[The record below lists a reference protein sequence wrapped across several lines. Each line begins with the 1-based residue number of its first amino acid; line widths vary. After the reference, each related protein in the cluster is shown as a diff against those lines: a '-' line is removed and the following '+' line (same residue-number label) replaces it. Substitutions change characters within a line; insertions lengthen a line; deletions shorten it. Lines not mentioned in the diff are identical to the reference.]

1 MIEHR
6 TLAVCLLAGCLLAS
20 VGVAVAGEDMSSAE
34 LSQLAVSVMGD
45 SNQDAQISGFD
56 EAESSQIGYS
66 SDGMVTQT
74 ISYENIGNGSIL
86 QWGESGDMK
95 YKERSFYFDQIGDEI
110 NTTNW
115 INGDVN
121 QTIYIRNSSNLY
133 LKQVV
138 GGLKNILFPDHR
150 TSNTDMEKGAWWFC
164 GKSINNRSGLPLC
177 ADKFAQKVYNGKAE
191 ESDYYKL
198 QILQE
203 NYDVFPSDNF
213 TLHVTLTK
221 WNMTRTDDNNLSI
234 KFRAYNFGKKTYNAT
249 IVMDLVSK
257 VDIVNL
263 EGSSINA
270 DNTGDW
276 QIKMPS
282 NQKIE
287 LGTYTVQPMKEINNV
302 VEVPIEDIKLNKVE
316 MKVVSE

>member
-1 MIEHR
+1 MKWI
-6 TLAVCLLAGCLLAS
+6 CLLVAGLMIS
-20 VGVAVAGEDMSSAE
+20 VSIAVADEELSSAQ
-34 LSQLAVSVMGD
+34 LSQIAVDRIGD
-45 SNQDAQISGFD
+45 SSQEADISGFD

-66 SDGMVTQT
+66 SDGIVTQT

-138 GGLKNILFPDHR
+138 GGLKNILFPDQQTAQVER
-150 TSNTDMEKGAWWFC
+150 ENGAWWFC
-164 GKSINNRSGLPLC
+164 GKAVNNRSGLPLC
-177 ADKFAQKVYNGKAE
+177 ADKFAKKIYDGKAT
-191 ESDYYKL
+191 ESDFYKL
-198 QILQE
+198 QALQE
-203 NYDVFPSDNF
+203 NYDVFPSENL
-213 TLHVTLTK
+213 TLHVILTK

-257 VDIVNL
+257 VDIVSL
-263 EGSSINA
+263 EGSSVNA
-270 DNTGDW
+270 DNTQNW

-282 NQKIE
+282 KRNIE
-287 LGTYTVQPMKEINNV
+287 LGTYTVQSMKEIDKV
-302 VEVPIEDIKLNKVE
+302 VKVPLEDIKVNSIE
-316 MKVVSE
+316 MKVMSE

>member
-1 MIEHR
+1 MKWI
-6 TLAVCLLAGCLLAS
+6 CLLVVGLIIS
-20 VGVAVAGEDMSSAE
+20 VSIAAADEDLSSAQ
-34 LSQLAVSVMGD
+34 LSQIAVDRIGD
-45 SNQDAQISGFD
+45 SRQEADVSGFD

-150 TSNTDMEKGAWWFC
+150 TSHVDMEKGAWWFC
-164 GKSINNRSGLPLC
+164 GKSVNNRSGLPLC

-203 NYDVFPSDNF
+203 DYDVFPSENL
-213 TLHVTLTK
+213 TLHVTLTR
-221 WNMTRTDDNNLSI
+221 WNITRTDDNNLSI

-257 VDIVNL
+257 VDIVSL
-263 EGSSINA
+263 EGSSVNA
-270 DNTGDW
+270 DNTEDW

-282 NQKIE
+282 KRKIE

-302 VEVPIEDIKLNKVE
+302 VKVPIEDMKLNKVE

>member
-1 MIEHR
+1 MKWI
-6 TLAVCLLAGCLLAS
+6 CLLVVGLMMS
-20 VGVAVAGEDMSSAE
+20 VSIAAADEDLSSAQ
-34 LSQLAVSVMGD
+34 LSQIAVDRIGD
-45 SNQDAQISGFD
+45 SSQEADISGFD
-56 EAESSQIGYS
+56 KAESSQIGYS
-66 SDGMVTQT
+66 SDGTVTQT
-74 ISYENIGNGSIL
+74 ISYENVGNGSIL

-138 GGLKNILFPDHR
+138 GGLKNILFPDQQAAQVERGHG
-150 TSNTDMEKGAWWFC
+150 TWWFC
-164 GKSINNRSGLPLC
+164 GKAANNRSGLPLC
-177 ADKFAQKVYNGKAE
+177 ADKFAKKIYNGKAE

-203 NYDVFPSDNF
+203 DYDVYPSENL
-213 TLHVTLTK
+213 TLHVTLTR
-221 WNMTRTDDNNLSI
+221 WNITKTDDNNLSI
-234 KFRAYNFGKKTYNAT
+234 KFRAFNFGKKTYNAT

-270 DNTGDW
+270 DNTQDW

-282 NQKIE
+282 KQKIE
-287 LGTYTVQPMKEINNV
+287 LGTYTVQSMKEINNV
-302 VEVPIEDIKLNKVE
+302 VKVPLGDMKLNNIE

>member
-1 MIEHR
+1 MRFI
-6 TLAVCLLAGCLLAS
+6 CLL
-20 VGVAVAGEDMSSAE
+20 VAVLLVSAGIVAAEEDASSA
-34 LSQLAVSVMGD
+34 QLVQFAVSKMGGD
-45 SNQDAQISGFD
+45 SSQDAQVSGFD
-56 EAESSQIGYS
+56 TANSRQIGYS
-66 SDGMVTQT
+66 SNGNVTQT

-86 QWGESGDMK
+86 QWGESGDMM

-138 GGLKNILFPDHR
+138 GGLKNILFPDQQVAPVQ
-150 TSNTDMEKGAWWFC
+150 NANNWWFC
-164 GKSINNRSGLPLC
+164 GKAVNNRSGLPLC
-177 ADKFAQKVYNGKAE
+177 ADKFAKKVYNGKAD

-203 NYDVFPSDNF
+203 DYDVYPSENL

-234 KFRAYNFGKKTYNAT
+234 KFRVYNFGKKTYNAT
-249 IVMDLVSK
+249 IVMNIVSK
-257 VDIVNL
+257 ADIVNL
-263 EGSSINA
+263 EGSSVNA
-270 DNTGDW
+270 DNTQNW

-282 NQKIE
+282 KRNVE
-287 LGTYTVQPMKEINNV
+287 LGTYTVQPMKEIDNV
-302 VEVPIEDIKLNKVE
+302 VKVPLEDMKVNNIE
-316 MKVVSE
+316 MKVMSE

>member
-1 MIEHR
+1 MKWI
-6 TLAVCLLAGCLLAS
+6 CLLVVGLMMS
-20 VGVAVAGEDMSSAE
+20 VSIAAADEDLSSAQ
-34 LSQLAVSVMGD
+34 LSQIAVDRIGD
-45 SNQDAQISGFD
+45 SSQEADISGFD
-56 EAESSQIGYS
+56 KAESSQIGYS
-66 SDGMVTQT
+66 SDGTVTQT

-138 GGLKNILFPDHR
+138 GGLKNILFPDPQAAPVQDA
-150 TSNTDMEKGAWWFC
+150 NNWWFC
-164 GKSINNRSGLPLC
+164 GKAANNRSGLPLC
-177 ADKFAQKVYNGKAE
+177 ADKFAKKIYNGKAD

-203 NYDVFPSDNF
+203 NYDVFPSENL
-213 TLHVTLTK
+213 TLHVTLTR
-221 WNMTRTDDNNLSI
+221 WNITRTDDNNLSI
-234 KFRAYNFGKKTYNAT
+234 KFRAFNFGKKTYNAT

-263 EGSSINA
+263 EGSSVNA
-270 DNTGDW
+270 DNTQDW

-282 NQKIE
+282 KQKIE
-287 LGTYTVQPMKEINNV
+287 LGTYTVQSMKEINNV
-302 VEVPIEDIKLNKVE
+302 VKVPLGDMKLNNIE

>member
-1 MIEHR
+1 MKWI
-6 TLAVCLLAGCLLAS
+6 CLLVAGLMIS
-20 VGVAVAGEDMSSAE
+20 VSIAVADEELSSAQ
-34 LSQLAVSVMGD
+34 LSQIAVDRIGD
-45 SNQDAQISGFD
+45 SSQEADISGFD

-66 SDGMVTQT
+66 SDGIVTQT

-138 GGLKNILFPDHR
+138 GGLKNILFPDQQTAQVER
-150 TSNTDMEKGAWWFC
+150 ENGAWWFC
-164 GKSINNRSGLPLC
+164 GKAVNNRSGLPLC
-177 ADKFAQKVYNGKAE
+177 ADKFAKKIYDGKAT
-191 ESDYYKL
+191 ESDFYKL
-198 QILQE
+198 QALQE
-203 NYDVFPSDNF
+203 NYDVFPSENL
-213 TLHVTLTK
+213 TLHVILTK

-257 VDIVNL
+257 VDIVSL
-263 EGSSINA
+263 EGSSVNA
-270 DNTGDW
+270 DNTQNW

-282 NQKIE
+282 KRNIE
-287 LGTYTVQPMKEINNV
+287 LGTYTVQSMKEI
-302 VEVPIEDIKLNKVE
+302 DK
-316 MKVVSE
+316 

>member
-1 MIEHR
+1 MKWI
-6 TLAVCLLAGCLLAS
+6 CLLVVGLIIS
-20 VGVAVAGEDMSSAE
+20 VSIAAADEDMSSAQ
-34 LSQLAVSVMGD
+34 LSQIAVDRMGD
-45 SNQDAQISGFD
+45 SMQEADVSGFD

-150 TSNTDMEKGAWWFC
+150 TSYVEMEKGAWWFC
-164 GKSINNRSGLPLC
+164 GKAVNNRSGLPLC

-203 NYDVFPSDNF
+203 DYDVFPSENL
-213 TLHVTLTK
+213 TLHVTLTR

-257 VDIVNL
+257 VDIVSL
-263 EGSSINA
+263 EGSSSVNA
-270 DNTGDW
+270 DNTEDW

-282 NQKIE
+282 KKKIE

-302 VEVPIEDIKLNKVE
+302 VIVPIEDIKLNKVE